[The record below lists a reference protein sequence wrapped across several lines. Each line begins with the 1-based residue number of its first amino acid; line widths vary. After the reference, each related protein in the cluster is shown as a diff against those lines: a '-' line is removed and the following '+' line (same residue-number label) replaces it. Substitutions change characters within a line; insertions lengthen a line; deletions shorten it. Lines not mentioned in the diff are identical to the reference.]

1 MFLGL
6 SLEKLCV
13 RRLFIMAIITISRGC
28 FSHGQMIAEKVAE
41 MLGYKCVSREI
52 LVEAAHLFKVSE
64 KKLLKSL
71 HDAPTILER
80 ITHGKTKYLAQLQAA
95 LLEYVKEDN
104 IVYHGHAGHLLLTDI
119 PQVLKVRILA
129 EKEDR
134 IALLQQKQN
143 ISREKAL
150 TVIESEDQNRI
161 NWTRYLYKMDINDPW
176 LYDIVIKI
184 GLLTID
190 DACEII
196 CRAAKS
202 ESYQTSPEFKQAIV
216 DLAITKH
223 VEASLQS
230 VCEADVFVKNGEV
243 HVKVAAQKIKKT
255 GYSSPALQHQIGE
268 TYQNDLIREIKE
280 ITNKIHGVKGVFCQV
295 DPPYYT

>member
-1 MFLGL
+1 
-6 SLEKLCV
+6 
-13 RRLFIMAIITISRGC
+13 MAIITISRGC
-28 FSHGQMIAEKVAE
+28 FSHGQMLAEKVAE
-41 MLGYKCVSREI
+41 KLGYECVSREI
-52 LVEAAHLFKVSE
+52 LVEAAHLFNVSE

-80 ITHGKTKYLAQLQAA
+80 ITHGKTKYLAQFQAA

-104 IVYHGHAGHLLLTDI
+104 IVYHGHAGHLLLTGI
-119 PQVLKVRILA
+119 PGVLKIRVLA

-134 IALLQQKQN
+134 IALLQQKQT
-143 ISREKAL
+143 ISRKEAS
-150 TVIESEDQNRI
+150 TVIESEDRNRMD
-161 NWTRYLYKMDINDPW
+161 WTRYLYKTDMNDPW

-202 ESYQTSPEFKQAIV
+202 KNYQTSPKFKQAIV

-230 VCEADVFVKNGEV
+230 ICDADVFVRDGEV

-255 GYSSPALQHQIGE
+255 GYASPTLQQHIGE
-268 TYQNDLIREIKE
+268 TYQQDLIREIKE
-280 ITNKIHGVKGVFCQV
+280 TINKIHGVKGVFCHV
-295 DPPYYT
+295 EPPFYS

>member
-1 MFLGL
+1 
-6 SLEKLCV
+6 
-13 RRLFIMAIITISRGC
+13 MAIITISRRC

-41 MLGYKCVSREI
+41 KLGYECVSREI
-52 LVEAAHLFKVSE
+52 LVEAAHLFNVSE

-80 ITHGKTKYLAQLQAA
+80 ITHGKTKYLAQFQAA
-95 LLEYVKEDN
+95 LFEYVKEDN
-104 IVYHGHAGHLLLTDI
+104 IVYHGHAGHLLLTEI

-143 ISREKAL
+143 ISRKKSS
-150 TVIESEDQNRI
+150 TVIESEDRNRI
-161 NWTRYLYKMDINDPW
+161 NWTRYLYKTDINDPW

-202 ESYQTSPEFKQAIV
+202 KNYQTSPKFKQAIV

-230 VCEADVFVKNGEV
+230 ICEADVFVRDGEV

-255 GYSSPALQHQIGE
+255 GYASPTLQQHIGE
-268 TYQNDLIREIKE
+268 TYQQDLIREIKE
-280 ITNKIHGVKGVFCQV
+280 VTNKIHGVKGVFCHV
-295 DPPYYT
+295 ELPYYTYRSSYKDSKPSVLFSL

>member
-1 MFLGL
+1 
-6 SLEKLCV
+6 
-13 RRLFIMAIITISRGC
+13 MAIITISRGC

-41 MLGYKCVSREI
+41 KLGYECVSREI
-52 LVEAAHLFKVSE
+52 LVEAAHLFNVSE

-80 ITHGKTKYLAQLQAA
+80 ITHGKTKYLAQVQAT

-104 IVYHGHAGHLLLTDI
+104 IVYHGHAGHLLLTGI

-134 IALLQQKQN
+134 IALLQQKQT
-143 ISREKAL
+143 ISRKKAL
-150 TVIESEDQNRI
+150 TVIESEDRNRMD
-161 NWTRYLYKMDINDPW
+161 WTRYLYKTDMNDPW

-202 ESYQTSPEFKQAIV
+202 KNYQTSPEFKQAIV

-230 VCEADVFVKNGEV
+230 ICDADVFVRDGEV

-255 GYSSPALQHQIGE
+255 GYASPTLQQHIGE
-268 TYQNDLIREIKE
+268 TYQQDLIREIKE
-280 ITNKIHGVKGVFCQV
+280 TINKIHGVKGVFCQV
-295 DPPYYT
+295 EPPYYT

>member
-1 MFLGL
+1 ML
-6 SLEKLCV
+6 
-13 RRLFIMAIITISRGC
+13 
-28 FSHGQMIAEKVAE
+28 AEKVAE
-41 MLGYKCVSREI
+41 KLGYECVSREI
-52 LVEAAHLFKVSE
+52 LVEAAHLFNVSE

-80 ITHGKTKYLAQLQAA
+80 ITHGKTKYLAQFQAA

-104 IVYHGHAGHLLLTDI
+104 IVYHGHAGHLLLTGI
-119 PQVLKVRILA
+119 PGVLKIRVLA

-134 IALLQQKQN
+134 IALLQQKQT
-143 ISREKAL
+143 ISRKEAS
-150 TVIESEDQNRI
+150 TVIESEDRNRMD
-161 NWTRYLYKMDINDPW
+161 WTRYLYKTDMNDPW

-202 ESYQTSPEFKQAIV
+202 KNYQTSPEFKQAIV

-230 VCEADVFVKNGEV
+230 ICDADVFVRDGEV

-255 GYSSPALQHQIGE
+255 GYASPTLQQHIGE
-268 TYQNDLIREIKE
+268 TYQQDLIREIKE
-280 ITNKIHGVKGVFCQV
+280 TINKIHGVKGVFCHV
-295 DPPYYT
+295 EPPFYS